1 MAKILMILSAADS
14 LPLRD
19 NSIVPGGFWAQELV
33 EPYHIFM
40 EHGHTIDIATPRGKP
55 AVLDETSLQ
64 AQFHNNDPGRV
75 LNLREQLDEIE
86 GWRAPLSIERLAFT
100 NLEYGALFF
109 PGGYGPLADLASS
122 SATGNAIKRITAD
135 GGLIGAV
142 CHGQAALLPARH
154 DGRWLFAGYQLTCF
168 SHAEESAAGFAERL
182 EWLLAERLQTEGG
195 EMTFGTPG
203 SSHVV
208 IDRQLYTG
216 QNPASAG
223 KLAFEMARSLK
234 KMSALDKA
242 ACGTPCD

>member
-1 MAKILMILSAADS
+1 MAKILIILSAADNLS
-14 LPLRD
+14 LRD
-19 NSIVPGGFWAQELV
+19 DLTAPGGFWAQELV

-168 SHAEESAAGFAERL
+168 SRAEESAAGFAERL